1 MRVLH
6 LSDIHFQRAWM
17 APNAALCN
25 GVSAPDAEGCNGA
38 AAPDAALRN
47 GVSTPDATDRN
58 GALSP
63 DAAESCPRPGRMPA
77 CAPVPALGCDEGFYA
92 GILARVGDTRRLLAE
107 AVRAAAA
114 RGPIDAVVVTGDMTH
129 AGDADDMR
137 SVRDALD
144 RALAEVGAAQAPVLA
159 TPGNHDARAA
169 FIDGWHSAGELL
181 PDGTVCA
188 RIEVADETI
197 AAIDSSDAAVPEG
210 SIGTVALGWLAANL
224 ADAACAGRRVLVATH
239 HHVCAAQSDM
249 PACRGAVALLEL
261 LARYDAELL
270 CGHTHHALAGEAAGV
285 VYHTAPALSFQ
296 GDASCRDEAPWLF
309 EDAPAQASKVVRFHG
324 GSGYAIYDVHCSHV
338 ARSSVEMLAEG
349 YPLGQFYL

>member
-6 LSDIHFQRAWM
+6 LSDIHFRRAWM

-25 GVSAPDAEGCNGA
+25 GVSAPEAEGCNGA
-38 AAPDAALRN
+38 SA
-47 GVSTPDATDRN
+47 SDATNRN

-63 DAAESCPRPGRMPA
+63 DAAERCPRSARMPA

-92 GILARVGDTRRLLAE
+92 SILARVGDTRCLLAE

-137 SVRDALD
+137 AVRDALD

-169 FIDGWHSAGELL
+169 FIEGWRSAGELL

-188 RIEVADETI
+188 RIEVAGETI

-210 SIGTVALGWLAANL
+210 SIGTAALGWLAANL
-224 ADAACAGRRVLVATH
+224 ADAARAGRRVLVATH

-249 PACRGAVALLEL
+249 PACRGAAALLEL

-270 CGHTHHALAGEAAGV
+270 YGHTHHALAGEASGV

-296 GDASCRDEAPWLF
+296 GDAARRDEAPWLF
-309 EDAPAQASKVVRFHG
+309 KDAPVQASKVVRFHE
-324 GSGYAIYDVHCSHV
+324 SLGYAVYKVRCGRV
-338 ARSSVEMLAEG
+338 VRSSVEMLAEG

>member
-6 LSDIHFQRAWM
+6 LSDIHFRRAWM
-17 APNAALCN
+17 APNAVHCN
-25 GVSAPDAEGCNGA
+25 GVSVPDAEGCNGA
-38 AAPDAALRN
+38 LALDAALCK
-47 GVSTPDATDRN
+47 GASTPDAAGRSGT
-58 GALSP
+58 SVP
-63 DAAESCPRPGRMPA
+63 DAAERCPQPERMPA
-77 CAPVPALGCDEGFYA
+77 CALVPALGCDEGFYA
-92 GILARVGDTRRLLAE
+92 GILARVGDTRRVAAE

-137 SVRDALD
+137 AVRDALD
-144 RALAEVGAAQAPVLA
+144 RALADAGAASSPVLA

-169 FIDGWHSAGELL
+169 FVEGWQGAGELL

-188 RIEVADETI
+188 RIEVAGESI

-210 SIGTVALGWLAANL
+210 SIGTAALGWLAVTL
-224 ADAACAGRRVLVATH
+224 AEAARAGRRVLVATH

-249 PACRGAVALLEL
+249 PACQGAAALLGL

-285 VYHTAPALSFQ
+285 ICHTAPALSFQ

-309 EDAPAQASKVVRFHG
+309 EGAPAQASKVVRFHG
-324 GSGYAIYDVHCSHV
+324 SAGYAVYDVRCGHV
-338 ARSSVEMLAEG
+338 VRSSVEMLAEG
-349 YPLGQFYL
+349 RPLGQFYL

>member
-6 LSDIHFQRAWM
+6 LSDIHFRRAWM
-17 APNAALCN
+17 VPNAALRN
-25 GVSAPDAEGCNGA
+25 GVSAPDAA
-38 AAPDAALRN
+38 
-47 GVSTPDATDRN
+47 DRN
-58 GALSP
+58 DALSP
-63 DAAESCPRPGRMPA
+63 DATGLNGTSAPDAAERCLQPERMLA
-77 CAPVPALGCDEGFYA
+77 CAPVSALGCDEGFYA
-92 GILARVGDTRRLLAE
+92 GILARVGDTRRAAAE

-114 RGPIDAVVVTGDMTH
+114 RGPIDAVVMTGDMTH

-137 SVRDALD
+137 AVRDALD
-144 RALAEVGAAQAPVLA
+144 RALAEAGAARAPVLA

-169 FIDGWHSAGELL
+169 FIEGWRGAGELL

-188 RIEVADETI
+188 RIEVAGESI

-210 SIGTVALGWLAANL
+210 SIGMAALGWLAANL
-224 ADAACAGRRVLVATH
+224 ADAARAGRRVLVATH

-249 PACRGAVALLEL
+249 PACRGAAALLEL

-270 CGHTHHALAGEAAGV
+270 CGHTHHALAGEASGV

-309 EDAPAQASKVVRFHG
+309 EDAPVRASKVVRFHE
-324 GSGYAIYDVHCSHV
+324 SLGYAVYEVRCGRV
-338 ARSSVEMLAEG
+338 VRSSVEMLAEG
-349 YPLGQFYL
+349 RSLGQFYL